1 MQGNLYI
8 ISAPSGAGKT
18 SLVSRLIAL
27 DPIIRVSIS
36 TTTREMRP
44 GEQHG
49 VNYFFVNQEEF
60 KAKIDDNAFLEHA
73 KVFNNYY
80 GTSKNSVIDQLNA
93 GQDVILEIDWQ
104 GAQQVRHIFPHV
116 YSIFILPPSLE
127 ELKRRLTGRGTDS
140 KEVIDHR
147 MDQAV
152 AEMSHFAEFDY
163 LVINDDFDAALHQLH
178 SIFIANRLKQAY
190 QQGRHQH
197 LLTQLMNNTSA

>member
-73 KVFNNYY
+73 KVFKNYY
-80 GTSKNSVIDQLNA
+80 GTSKHSVIDQLNA

-104 GAQQVRHIFPHV
+104 GAQQVRHIFPHA
-116 YSIFILPPSLE
+116 YNIFILPPSLE
-127 ELKRRLTGRGTDS
+127 ELERRLTGRGTDS

-178 SIFIANRLKQAY
+178 SIFISNRLKQAY
-190 QQGRHQH
+190 QQTRHQS
-197 LLTQLMNNTSA
+197 LLAQLVE